1 MKFGYQKEEQK
12 REEQKE
18 EKYKGGEEADSNY

>member
-18 EKYKGGEEADSNY
+18 EKYIGGEEADSNY

>member
-18 EKYKGGEEADSNY
+18 KKYKGGEEADSNY